1 MLLILW
7 LQSCITFEGSSW
19 SVATA
24 ISPLNAVIFS
34 EWFNE
39 KQNRK
44 FIQEYVCIADSL
56 WCIAETST
64 TL

>member
-1 MLLILW
+1 MMLLILW

-56 WCIAETST
+56 
-64 TL
+64 